1 MLGLLCQVIE
11 TLRTFKSSANLR
23 ERMVFR
29 CMIHN
34 LFDEYKFF
42 YNYPDKVRSL
52 CRHYVG
58 HLLPLHLVLTAVQ
71 YHPSAVSDSIAPQH
85 LCR

>member
-1 MLGLLCQVIE
+1 MIE
-11 TLRTFKSSANLR
+11 TLRAFKSSANLR

-42 YNYPDKVRSL
+42 NNYPDKVRGRARIEL
-52 CRHYVG
+52 YVPAYRTRLTTRLRAVVSQ
-58 HLLPLHLVLTAVQ
+58 HLSSARPLVL
-71 YHPSAVSDSIAPQH
+71 HSIHVAD
-85 LCR
+85 